1 MLKDTQRKAAMYG
14 MQPPG
19 QPYPNVVATLP
30 SRPAQRP
37 APPSGPQYATGPSH
51 PAPPGQFAQQYYGR
65 PNDPSRP
72 PQVVRPGHDDGQG
85 EKTRRFFIFCLVCI
99 HRVFL
104 SRLSQGTV
112 CLFVDTTT
120 APTPR
125 PAGSR
130 PRPAPATLS
139 RALHRRTTSSTRS
152 TLKPAARPNPFL
164 PRKGT
169 TLHTPRARCPHH
181 RPHTSSI
188 LPPACLHP
196 RRARGT

>member
-14 MQPPG
+14 MHPPA

-30 SRPAQRP
+30 ARPAQRP
-37 APPSGPQYATGPSH
+37 APPSSPQYASGPSH
-51 PAPPGQFAQQYYGR
+51 PAPPGQFAPQQYYGR

-72 PQVVRPGHDDGQG
+72 PQVARPGHDDGQG
-85 EKTRRFFIFCLVCI
+85 EENLRIVIFCLVCT

-104 SRLSQGTV
+104 SHSSQGTV

-130 PRPAPATLS
+130 PRLAATLL

-169 TLHTPRARCPHH
+169 IPHTPRVRCPHH
-181 RPHTSSI
+181 RLHTSSI
-188 LPPACLHP
+188 LPPACMRPH
-196 RRARGT
+196 RARGT